1 MKRIAPVLITLATA
15 AAIAVVV
22 VALRPGE
29 GAVAEQ
35 PSQARARQ
43 ATTPN
48 AREPIVPIPLDL
60 QVPPTK
66 AALGERLFHDPAL
79 SKDNT
84 VACATCHPLTAAG
97 ADRLKV
103 SKGVEG
109 RLGRRNAPT
118 VFNAALNFAQFW
130 DARAA
135 TLEAQVSGPLTNPD
149 EMGSSWAEVTAR
161 LKARA
166 DYREAFDAIYANGI
180 TADNIADAIANFE
193 RTLVTPNARF
203 DRYLRGEPDALTPL
217 EIKGYARFKAL
228 GCASCH
234 QGVNIGGN
242 LVQRFGVMDPG
253 MKYMPEY
260 ARADRGLAEL
270 TGREEDRYVFKVP
283 SLRNVA
289 VTAPYFHTGAIKELD
304 EAVAIMGRVQLGRE
318 LSTEDRA
325 LIVAFLRSLTG
336 RYAGKSLE

>member
-1 MKRIAPVLITLATA
+1 MKRIAPVLITLATT
-15 AAIAVVV
+15 AAIAAVV
-22 VALRPGE
+22 VALRPGDS
-29 GAVAEQ
+29 AMAEQ
-35 PSQARARQ
+35 PAPARTHLA
-43 ATTPN
+43 ATS
-48 AREPIVPIPLDL
+48 REPIVPIPLDL
-60 QVPPTK
+60 QVPPAK
-66 AALGERLFHDPAL
+66 AALGERLFHDPVL

-84 VACATCHPLTAAG
+84 VSCASCHPLAAAG

-103 SKGVEG
+103 SKGIEG
-109 RLGRRNAPT
+109 RLARRNAPT
-118 VFNAALNFAQFW
+118 VFNAAFNFAQFW

-135 TLEAQVSGPLTNPD
+135 TLEAQVSGPLNNPD
-149 EMGSSWAEVTAR
+149 EMGSNWTEVTTR
-161 LKARA
+161 LNARA
-166 DYREAFDAIYANGI
+166 DYREAFDAIYADGI
-180 TADNIADAIANFE
+180 TPDNIADAIASFE

-203 DRYLRGEPDALTPL
+203 DRYLRGEHDALTPL

-253 MKYMPEY
+253 MKYMPEH

-289 VTAPYFHTGAIKELD
+289 VTAPYFHTGAIKDLD